1 MIILP
6 LNTCQDSRH
15 VICWTPSVLKNIQT
29 KLAGSINIWM
39 EHLTDELDPGWLVR
53 IRFLEVH
60 YKPKCAIFKRCIR
73 RSDYNSIPNFCI
85 SKVYALVVCGV
96 AVPGHDIVSD
106 RGGGDS
112 SRRIVLHSLQK
123 WNVSLSINYP

>member
-6 LNTCQDSRH
+6 LNTCQDSRY
-15 VICWTPSVLKNIQT
+15 VICWTPSVLKDIQT

-39 EHLTDELDPGWLVR
+39 EHLADELDSGWLVR

-73 RSDYNSIPNFCI
+73 RSDYNSIPNLY
-85 SKVYALVVCGV
+85 K
-96 AVPGHDIVSD
+96 
-106 RGGGDS
+106 
-112 SRRIVLHSLQK
+112 
-123 WNVSLSINYP
+123 